1 MNKTLRSALV
11 ATALLASGA
20 ASAADQLMNM
30 PIDAALKSPT
40 AANRIDPGIQMSWG
54 FNRLDGAQNPVLFK
68 TVKRVRRPVSRV
80 QDTPAPTDA
89 ELCQTVFVEALQELQ
104 QRASSTGNNALM
116 EIRSNWKDDET
127 SSDKTYVCA
136 KGAAYIGVALKAT
149 LVKVGG

>member
-11 ATALLASGA
+11 VTALLASGA
-20 ASAADQLMNM
+20 ASAADELLNM

-40 AANRIDPGIQMSWG
+40 AAARIDPGIQMSWG
-54 FNRLDGAQNPVLFK
+54 FSKLDGAQNPVSFK
-68 TVKRVRRPVSRV
+68 TIKRVRRPVSQVR
-80 QDTPAPTDA
+80 DAPRPTDA
-89 ELCQTVFVEALQELQ
+89 ELCQAVFVEAVQELQ
-104 QRASSTGNNALM
+104 QRASSTGNNAVM

-149 LVKVGG
+149 LVKVGT

>member
-11 ATALLASGA
+11 VTALMASGA
-20 ASAADQLMNM
+20 ASAADELMNM
-30 PIDAALKSPT
+30 PIDAALKSAT
-40 AANRIDPGIQMSWG
+40 ATSRIDPGMQMSWG
-54 FNRLDGAQNPVLFK
+54 FNKLDGAQNPVSFK
-68 TVKRVRRPVSRV
+68 TVKRARRSVSQV
-80 QDTPAPTDA
+80 QGAPKPTDA

-104 QRASSTGNNALM
+104 QQAGTTGNNALM

-149 LVKVGG
+149 LVKLGN